1 MEKSN
6 KYRVYYY
13 IESQKKKIPV
23 KEYIMK
29 LAQKD
34 KVKIFRYINFLQEQ
48 KGHLGEPYTR
58 HIIDKIRELRIDFGK
73 NRHRIFYFTFIDKRI
88 ILLHA
93 FLKKTQKTP
102 IKEKNKAKYN
112 YQDFINNPIITFKK
126 YD

>member
-1 MEKSN
+1 
-6 KYRVYYY
+6 
-13 IESQKKKIPV
+13 
-23 KEYIMK
+23 MK